1 MSPTPT
7 YVVFVG
13 RILATLLW
21 STVMVGLVGTGLLL
35 LLRISIPLNWQWLPV
50 FALTMVGVFGLG

>member
-13 RILATLLW
+13 RILASLLW
-21 STVMVGLVGTGLLL
+21 STVMVGIVRTGLLL
-35 LLRISIPLNWQWLPV
+35 LLRISIPLNW
-50 FALTMVGVFGLG
+50 